1 MRRRRGL
8 PGVFPGTP
16 WRVWLLRPP
25 GVYAPQGDSE
35 LLLEALAEATVPR
48 GARMLDVCTGT
59 GVVALAGARLG
70 AREVHAVDISARAA
84 LAAAWNA
91 RLRGLPVRAHRGDFL
106 EHATGRFDVVTANPP
121 YVPHSGSRHGA
132 PRRSRAWNAGQDGR
146 RYVDRLCEA
155 APRLLTRNGVLLMV
169 HSALCGP
176 DRTLELLRRA
186 GLEAAVTAR
195 RTQPFGPVLRER
207 AAWLEQQRLIAPGQR
222 HEELVVIRADLVPPE
237 ERPDRRPGTP
247 LHARAGIRH
256 GEKLSP
262 GERPGA
268 QHAED

>member
-8 PGVFPGTP
+8 PDVFPGTP

-106 EHATGRFDVVTANPP
+106 EHAAGRFDVVTANPP
-121 YVPHSGSRHGA
+121 YVPHSG
-132 PRRSRAWNAGQDGR
+132 
-146 RYVDRLCEA
+146 
-155 APRLLTRNGVLLMV
+155 
-169 HSALCGP
+169 
-176 DRTLELLRRA
+176 
-186 GLEAAVTAR
+186 AVTAPR
-195 RTQPFGPVLRER
+195 AGPARGTPGRTD
-207 AAWLEQQRLIAPGQR
+207 AATWTGCAR
-222 HEELVVIRADLVPPE
+222 
-237 ERPDRRPGTP
+237 RRPGC
-247 LHARAGIRH
+247 
-256 GEKLSP
+256 SP
-262 GERPGA
+262 ATGCC
-268 QHAED
+268 